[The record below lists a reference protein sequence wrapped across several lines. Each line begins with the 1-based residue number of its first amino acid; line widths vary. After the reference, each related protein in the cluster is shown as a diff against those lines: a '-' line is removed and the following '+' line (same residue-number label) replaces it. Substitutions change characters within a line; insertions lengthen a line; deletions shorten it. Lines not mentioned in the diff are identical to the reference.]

1 MAAQTSQGPMMKQG
15 SFAFRIGG
23 ICMVV
28 AALVVG
34 GEPVKIMLIPC

>member
-1 MAAQTSQGPMMKQG
+1 MKRG
-15 SFAFRIGG
+15 SFASRFGG

-34 GEPVKIMLIPC
+34 GEPVKIMLNPC